1 MQERE
6 TTLWSRRSDRNLEQ
20 RDPGSSI
27 PLVTWPARILI
38 VDNDMSAADSV
49 ELMLHAAGYTDTRV
63 AYSGTAALF
72 IAADFNPGVVLVD
85 LSLLDMTGY
94 ELARSLREQA
104 QSQQLR
110 LIAVTSS
117 REHLAREEARVAGF
131 ERYLVKPVASP
142 DLANL
147 LEGKT

>member
-1 MQERE
+1 
-6 TTLWSRRSDRNLEQ
+6 
-20 RDPGSSI
+20 
-27 PLVTWPARILI
+27 
-38 VDNDMSAADSV
+38 
-49 ELMLHAAGYTDTRV
+49 
-63 AYSGTAALF
+63 
-72 IAADFNPGVVLVD
+72 
-85 LSLLDMTGY
+85 
-94 ELARSLREQA
+94 
-104 QSQQLR
+104 